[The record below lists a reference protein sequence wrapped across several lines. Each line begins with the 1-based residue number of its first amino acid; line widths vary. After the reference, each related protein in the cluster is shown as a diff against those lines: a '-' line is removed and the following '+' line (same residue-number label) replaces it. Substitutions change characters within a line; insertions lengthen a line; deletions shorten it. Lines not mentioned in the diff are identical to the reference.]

1 MPTICAQ
8 IWTRCCPSSLPKP
21 MGASPR
27 LIAHGKTSVWLL
39 ALFLL
44 GTGFG
49 VVGQEGSFFR
59 TAWVKSYLKMHDS
72 LLAGPGE
79 VRLTVMHNDE
89 QALLALVKNTPSLLD
104 VSKSGF
110 SNVAYVRAAKGN
122 EHAYRLLRDMP
133 FVRFVLRNQII
144 FFCH

>member
-1 MPTICAQ
+1 
-8 IWTRCCPSSLPKP
+8 
-21 MGASPR
+21 MGALPR
-27 LIAHGKTSVWLL
+27 LMAHGKTTAWLL

-44 GTGFG
+44 GIGFG

-59 TAWVKSYLKMHDS
+59 SVWVKSYLKMHDS
-72 LLAGPGE
+72 LLTTGPGE
-79 VRLTVMHNDE
+79 IRLTVMHNDE

-122 EHAYRLLRDMP
+122 DHAYRLLRDMP

>member
-1 MPTICAQ
+1 MPKICAQ
-8 IWTRCCPSSLPKP
+8 IWTRCCPGRLPVRMVASS
-21 MGASPR
+21 R
-27 LIAHGKTSVWLL
+27 LITHGKTTGWLL
-39 ALFLL
+39 ALFLV
-44 GTGFG
+44 GAGFG

-59 TAWVKSYLKMHDS
+59 TVWVKSYLKMHDS
-72 LLAGPGE
+72 LLTGPGE

>member
-1 MPTICAQ
+1 
-8 IWTRCCPSSLPKP
+8 
-21 MGASPR
+21 
-27 LIAHGKTSVWLL
+27 
-39 ALFLL
+39 
-44 GTGFG
+44 

-59 TAWVKSYLKMHDS
+59 TVWVKSYLKMHDS
-72 LLAGPGE
+72 LLTTGPGE
-79 VRLTVMHNDE
+79 IRLTVMHNDE

-122 EHAYRLLRDMP
+122 DHAYRLLRDMP

>member
-1 MPTICAQ
+1 
-8 IWTRCCPSSLPKP
+8 

-27 LIAHGKTSVWLL
+27 LMARGKTTAWLL
-39 ALFLL
+39 CLFLL

-59 TAWVKSYLKMHDS
+59 TVWVKSYLKMHDS
-72 LLAGPGE
+72 LLSGPGE
-79 VRLTVMHNDE
+79 VRLTVMHTDE
-89 QALLALVKNTPSLLD
+89 EALLALVENTPGLLD
-104 VSKSGF
+104 MSKSKF
-110 SNVAYVRAAKGN
+110 SNVAYVRTARGN
-122 EHAYRLLRDMP
+122 DHAYRLLRDRP